1 MSSDRFAGIKVRSA
15 STTISWLSCCCRSCR
30 LLVGFRRL
38 LSLPQCS
45 KFTTLNELHVLI
57 SILHCPENNVT
68 PRTHRWGHPTDVYYV
83 GNVIAS
89 ATCTQWCDLQIGAR
103 PGSSVMDHVDVGLWC
118 WNWRKFVFFCTPP
131 LDKCL
136 FQFQELTHQVF
147 NFPTQH
153 RQNFRQQLF
162 GCHRRSYQSSCIDSQ
177 FVKREFT
184 CIFFHGLAIPWRCAV
199 LACRAYWHNLEWFK
213 IKTETPWCSDTWFMS
228 VLLTCEYH
236 IWPWDDWEWFRPW

>member
-1 MSSDRFAGIKVRSA
+1 MFATAKA
-15 STTISWLSCCCRSCR
+15 SIGSRQPWVLTAL
-30 LLVGFRRL
+30 
-38 LSLPQCS
+38 QES
-45 KFTTLNELHVLI
+45 KFDQPPQQFHGCRAAVAAAAFWLGSGVSFPFHSVQKFKTLNELHVLI

-199 LACRAYWHNLEWFK
+199 LAC
-213 IKTETPWCSDTWFMS
+213 SMQS
-228 VLLTCEYH
+228 LLAQ
-236 IWPWDDWEWFRPW
+236 FGVV